1 MFVEIVRLMIVVFL
15 TAAGY
20 RLGGGVGET
29 DMAQLLGATVGAGIG
44 YVLGGVVGRSL
55 SRAMGRLDSRDLAYP
70 AAELLS
76 GAFFAVVF
84 TLVGA
89 LMGIP
94 MILAL
99 SRDWGIPLAA
109 LTTWVGGAT
118 GWRLGLSRSRDL
130 FGLVGLTPTTL
141 SSARSLGKEYSD
153 AAALVDSSSVL
164 DGRILEI
171 VQSGLL
177 TGDLLVPRFVL
188 DEIQSIADAQD
199 LQRRRR
205 GRRAL
210 ELLEVLDR
218 QQNVGVRIL
227 EDEVPEVEAVDA
239 KLVTLG
245 RRLGVRLLTADQPLA
260 KVAALQGVEC
270 VNLRRLAEGLRPL
283 VVPGDVVDL
292 EIVRAGSDPGQG
304 VGFLADG
311 SLVVVGDA
319 ESLVGR
325 EVSVRL
331 GKEVT
336 TSRGRMLFATL
347 ATVDE
352 SGSAAVAARR

>member
-20 RLGGGVGET
+20 RLGGGLGET
-29 DMAQLLGATVGAGIG
+29 DVAQLVGATVGAGIG

-55 SRAMGRLDSRDLAYP
+55 SRAMGRLDSQDLVYS

-89 LMGIP
+89 LMGVP
-94 MILAL
+94 LILVL
-99 SRDWGIPLAA
+99 GHDWGVPLAA
-109 LTTWVGGAT
+109 LTTWVGGAM

-130 FGLVGLTPTTL
+130 FALIGLAPTTL
-141 SSARSLGKEYSD
+141 SSARSLGKEYPDS
-153 AAALVDSSSVL
+153 ATLVDSSSVM

-177 TGDLLVPRFVL
+177 VGDLLVPRFVL

-199 LQRRRR
+199 VQRRRR

-210 ELLEVLDR
+210 ELLDVLDR
-218 QQNVGVRIL
+218 QPNVGVRIL

-260 KVAALQGVEC
+260 KVAGLQGVDC
-270 VNLRRLAEGLRPL
+270 VNLRRLAEGLKPL
-283 VVPGDVVDL
+283 VVPGDVVNL
-292 EIVRAGSDPGQG
+292 EIVRPGSDPGQG

-319 ESLVGR
+319 ESLVGE
-325 EVSVRL
+325 EVPIRL
-331 GKEVT
+331 GKEVS
-336 TSRGRMLFATL
+336 TSRGRMFFAT
-347 ATVDE
+347 VV
-352 SGSAAVAARR
+352 SGEGAPEPVVPARG

>member
-20 RLGGGVGET
+20 RLGGGVGGS
-29 DMAQLLGATVGAGIG
+29 DLAQLAGATVGAGIG

-55 SRAMGRLDSRDLAYP
+55 SRAMGRLDGRDPAYS

-84 TLVGA
+84 TLLGA
-89 LMGIP
+89 LMGLP
-94 MILAL
+94 LVL
-99 SRDWGIPLAA
+99 LLGRDWGVPLAA

-118 GWRLGLSRSRDL
+118 GWRMGLSRSRDL
-130 FGLVGLTPTTL
+130 FGLIGLTPTTL
-141 SSARSLGKEYSD
+141 SSARSLGKEYPDS
-153 AAALVDSSSVL
+153 ATLVDSSAVL

-171 VQSGLL
+171 VRSGLL
-177 TGDLLVPRFVL
+177 AGDLLVPRFVL

-260 KVAALQGVEC
+260 KVAALQGVDC

-283 VVPGDVVDL
+283 VVPGDVIRL

-304 VGFLADG
+304 VGFLDDG
-311 SLVVVGDA
+311 SMVVVGGA
-319 ESLVGR
+319 EPLVGE
-325 EVSVRL
+325 EVPVRL
-331 GKEVT
+331 GKEVS

-347 ATVDE
+347 
-352 SGSAAVAARR
+352 SAAEGAATGPVVAGG